1 MPGRGVKT
9 KAKGMRIKEEKR
21 EKGKGKREK
30 GKEDEKR
37 DTTWRREKG
46 GGKGRKEERL
56 IYHETLEVLLVQQ
69 RRPRVKFPPS
79 DVSR

>member
-9 KAKGMRIKEEKR
+9 KAKEMRIKEEKR

-37 DTTWRREKG
+37 DTTWRREK